1 MIVII
6 FLTEKAVSSI
16 PSPHSSV
23 SQLQTV
29 DHEESDIEESDTNSA
44 VLETRSPAVT
54 QVQPLGVN
62 GYSILSYISRSQTT
76 TV

>member
-6 FLTEKAVSSI
+6 FLTEKAVPSI
-16 PSPHSSV
+16 PSPHSSI
-23 SQLQTV
+23 STV

-44 VLETRSPAVT
+44 VLETRSPAVI
-54 QVQPLGVN
+54 QVQALGVN